1 MLSPEYLEQLPT
13 AMVQLFG
20 QLEEDI
26 IIDMARRI
34 AKTGTLTD
42 TAEYQAYRLQELG
55 AQRRYVM
62 QRLSRITGKA
72 KEELNAIFADA
83 ARTTLA
89 YDNELF
95 EQAGYSPA
103 PLDENAELR
112 QLVQAYRKQTSELF
126 FNLTQTTART
136 ASKQFERALDRAAMQ
151 MTSGAFSYQQ
161 AIRTAVKSLAAKGV
175 DTIVYRKNGH
185 ITQVTSTDVAVRR
198 AVLTG
203 VNQMASHVQ
212 LANAEQLG
220 CDLVQVTAHGGAR
233 PEHAEWQG
241 GIYSISGK
249 HPKYKKLST
258 ATGYGTGEGLCG
270 WNCRHNFFPFFE
282 GLSEPANTAKQLWDM
297 ENAAV
302 TYNGEQIPL
311 YEATQRQ
318 RSIERAIRRWKR
330 EYLAMEAAGQD
341 TTEAAVKLKKWR
353 MIQADFCE
361 KTGLRVDGF
370 RGQVQGFGRSAASK
384 ASATAQKSH
393 SAWLKSIGAQDSK
406 LENIANYY
414 TAQYNNT
421 VEYQLL
427 RQYARNVQTGWISP
441 LVGFDMYKN
450 LCSRIENEI
459 IGQKTADGV
468 LITSQVGHFI
478 QRVVGTMIDPEE
490 LHGNLRIIRRSG
502 VEIDEIKKALFT
514 PTAIDP
520 IQTRR
525 SGQKSK
531 RYISENCVVS
541 INPDTGQLVQTN
553 PL

>member
-83 ARTTLA
+83 ARTTLT

-103 PLDENAELR
+103 PLDENAQLQ
-112 QLVQAYRKQTSELF
+112 QLVWAYRKQTSELF

-151 MTSGAFSYQQ
+151 VTSGAFSYQQ

-185 ITQVTSTDVAVRR
+185 ITQVTSTEVAVRR

-241 GIYSISGK
+241 GVYSISGR

-258 ATGYGTGEGLCG
+258 ATGYGTGDGLCG

-282 GLSEPANTAKQLWDM
+282 GLSDPANTAKQLWDM
-297 ENAAV
+297 EHAAV

-353 MIQADFCE
+353 TIQADFCE

-384 ASATAQKSH
+384 AGWTARKQKETQDTVSQNLLFIKNDKTQKESSGLPPRFTLPDTQIPHTVNVDLGKLQGVVPKGANATDVYVMAGKGTSTHIRDLRRLYLSYPQYGPASGWQKKSATAY
-393 SAWLKSIGAQDSK
+393 G
-406 LENIANYY
+406 
-414 TAQYNNT
+414 
-421 VEYQLL
+421 
-427 RQYARNVQTGWISP
+427 
-441 LVGFDMYKN
+441 KN
-450 LCSRIENEI
+450 HHYVVHWYENE
-459 IGQKTADGV
+459 GGV
-468 LITSQVGHFI
+468 PL
-478 QRVVGTMIDPEE
+478 
-490 LHGNLRIIRRSG
+490 
-502 VEIDEIKKALFT
+502 DEIKLKGA
-514 PTAIDP
+514 
-520 IQTRR
+520 
-525 SGQKSK
+525 K
-531 RYISENCVVS
+531 
-541 INPDTGQLVQTN
+541 
-553 PL
+553 

>member
-20 QLEEDI
+20 QQEEDI

-95 EQAGYSPA
+95 EQAGYSPD

-112 QLVQAYRKQTSELF
+112 QLVQAYRKQTSKLF

-185 ITQVTSTDVAVRR
+185 ITQVTSTEVAVRR

-258 ATGYGTGEGLCG
+258 ATGYGTGDGLCG

-297 ENAAV
+297 EHATV
-302 TYNGEQIPL
+302 TYNGQKMPL

-318 RSIERAIRRWKR
+318 REIERNIRRWKR

-353 MIQADFCE
+353 TIQADFCD

-384 ASATAQKSH
+384 ATWGAKPFARFLKENTASGLNDLLPNYKEAVISSA
-393 SAWLKSIGAQDSK
+393 K
-406 LENIANYY
+406 LSGYALNPEHPKGKDKAVAFRDALGY
-414 TAQYNNT
+414 T
-421 VEYQLL
+421 
-427 RQYARNVQTGWISP
+427 
-441 LVGFDMYKN
+441 
-450 LCSRIENEI
+450 IENESNLI
-459 IGQKTADGV
+459 AAIRSGLFKWKAIERSATQYGRRFEVKMLLRGPNGKQAAVKTAWQIDC
-468 LITSQVGHFI
+468 
-478 QRVVGTMIDPEE
+478 GT
-490 LHGNLRIIRRSG
+490 
-502 VEIDEIKKALFT
+502 EIPRL
-514 PTAIDP
+514 
-520 IQTRR
+520 
-525 SGQKSK
+525 
-531 RYISENCVVS
+531 VS
-541 INPDTGQLVQTN
+541 AYVYKDKGE
-553 PL
+553 